1 MPSPSHRHGG
11 HDHGQDDH
19 SHDFRDASR
28 RSLIIVLTLITG
40 YIVAEVIGGLLS
52 GSLALLADAGHMLT
66 AAAAIVMDLVAM
78 WIADRP
84 ASVERTFGYYRTEIL
99 AALANTFS
107 LWLIAA
113 WIIFEAFHRAFVEV
127 HNIEGWTVLLVG
139 IGGLTINLVAAWI
152 LHTSSKHSVNVEG
165 ALQHVMADPLGS
177 IGVIISG
184 VLILTLS
191 GTVENILVVDP
202 ILSVVIALLILWN
215 TRHLIVSITNVL
227 LEGTPERI
235 DVFELC
241 YEIEEVEGVTLIHDV
256 HVWTITRVT
265 RRSPPTSLWTPHTM
279 RTRRVHLRK
288 LSESRIATASGM

>member
-28 RSLIIVLTLITG
+28 RSQIVVLTLITG

-52 GSLALLADAGHMLT
+52 GSLAHLADAGHMLT

-177 IGVIISG
+177 IVVIISG

-202 ILSVVIALLILWN
+202 ILSSSVPYGGVREGCTETDHRVILI
-215 TRHLIVSITNVL
+215 
-227 LEGTPERI
+227 I
-235 DVFELC
+235 DE
-241 YEIEEVEGVTLIHDV
+241 
-256 HVWTITRVT
+256 
-265 RRSPPTSLWTPHTM
+265 
-279 RTRRVHLRK
+279 
-288 LSESRIATASGM
+288 